1 MEKLGE
7 TSIAQ
12 IIKNKLS
19 EIETREN
26 IRILYACES
35 GSRAWGI
42 SSVDSDYDVRFVFVR
57 PMEDYLRVKN
67 LPDYIDGELNEVYD
81 INGWDLKKFFY
92 QLLKSNPVIFEW
104 ANSPVVYKISS
115 EWEAVKAIMNSYV
128 LLDKMLH
135 HYCGLSRRSGLLEIC
150 RNQNDKITQNVSSSN
165 ERYSFCNSDNEVSL
179 KKYLYVMR
187 SVLACDWIVKN
198 KTVPPTEFIKLVD
211 NLLPKDLRCLVE
223 QLLVVKAKSL
233 ESDKIKR
240 IIQLDIF
247 IESKLNEAI
256 IYCFNEK
263 KENTCEIVDNLLY
276 NIVKN

>member
-1 MEKLGE
+1 
-7 TSIAQ
+7 
-12 IIKNKLS
+12 
-19 EIETREN
+19 
-26 IRILYACES
+26 
-35 GSRAWGI
+35 
-42 SSVDSDYDVRFVFVR
+42 
-57 PMEDYLRVKN
+57 
-67 LPDYIDGELNEVYD
+67 
-81 INGWDLKKFFY
+81 
-92 QLLKSNPVIFEW
+92 
-104 ANSPVVYKISS
+104 
-115 EWEAVKAIMNSYV
+115 
-128 LLDKMLH
+128 
-135 HYCGLSRRSGLLEIC
+135 
-150 RNQNDKITQNVSSSN
+150 
-165 ERYSFCNSDNEVSL
+165 
-179 KKYLYVMR
+179 MR
-187 SVLACDWIVKN
+187 SVLACAWIIKN